1 MNQPTRDAA
10 SDSRFFFYY
19 ALALLGLVIIG
30 FGPSFVRQLFT
41 AGPPL
46 SPHLHVHGAVLGGW
60 FLLLVM
66 QSGLVRSHQVAM
78 HRRLGRLAAAYGAL
92 VVVGGLLAS
101 LSWVSRVLAT
111 GASLDTDMGDINP
124 LQGTGISFLDFAAG
138 VIWINIMSLVG
149 FVLLLILAVVYRGC
163 AAFHKRLVLLASVSI
178 IPPAIAR
185 IARSLV
191 ETEQGPF
198 IPLALLALLLALPI
212 HDFLTLRKVHPATV
226 MGTVI
231 VIMST
236 AVGGAIALSDFG
248 RGLVRWLG

>member
-1 MNQPTRDAA
+1 VNQPTRDAA

-19 ALALLGLVIIG
+19 ALALLGLVVIG

-41 AGPPL
+41 EGPPL
-46 SPHLHVHGAVLGGW
+46 STHLHLHGAVLGGW
-60 FLLLVM
+60 FLLLAL

-78 HRRLGRLAAAYGAL
+78 HRRLGRFVAGYGAL

-101 LSWVSRVLAT
+101 LNWVSRVLAT

-124 LQGTGISFLDFAAG
+124 LQGTGISYLDFAAG
-138 VIWINIMSLVG
+138 VIWINIVSLAG
-149 FVLLLILAVVYRGC
+149 FVLLLFLAVVYRSQ

-178 IPPAIAR
+178 ISPPIAR

-198 IPLALLALLLALPI
+198 IPVAMLALLLAFPI

-226 MGTVI
+226 IGVVVVI
-231 VIMST
+231 AST
-236 AVGGAIALSDFG
+236 ALGGAIALSDVGKGF
-248 RGLVRWLG
+248 VRWLA